1 MNDAE
6 IFYKAINVLVD
17 RELKV
22 KAMTSRAI
30 ADALMLALS
39 KLIETAPDV
48 AQQKE
53 LRSRVALIF
62 LHLGQ
67 GLRAITLRSRK
78 SGHGEVFGVYAIR
91 SIQKFQ
97 VPCKVRHWHEICGGC
112 Q

>member
-22 KAMTSRAI
+22 KAITSRAM

-39 KLIETAPDV
+39 RLIETAPDV

-53 LRSRVALIF
+53 LRARVYEHLERIAKGDRAL
-62 LHLGQ
+62 H
-67 GLRAITLRSRK
+67 
-78 SGHGEVFGVYAIR
+78 
-91 SIQKFQ
+91 
-97 VPCKVRHWHEICGGC
+97 
-112 Q
+112 

>member
-30 ADALMLALS
+30 ADALMLALN

-53 LRSRVALIF
+53 LRVRVCEHLERIAKGDRALHWFFFTRAAGRPFPFQSMRSDPSAGDAGPSRPTFPKI
-62 LHLGQ
+62 G
-67 GLRAITLRSRK
+67 
-78 SGHGEVFGVYAIR
+78 
-91 SIQKFQ
+91 
-97 VPCKVRHWHEICGGC
+97 
-112 Q
+112 

>member
-6 IFYKAINVLVD
+6 IFYKAISVLVD

-39 KLIETAPDV
+39 KLIETAPDA

-53 LRSRVALIF
+53 LRVRVCEHLERIAKGDRAL
-62 LHLGQ
+62 H
-67 GLRAITLRSRK
+67 
-78 SGHGEVFGVYAIR
+78 
-91 SIQKFQ
+91 
-97 VPCKVRHWHEICGGC
+97 
-112 Q
+112 